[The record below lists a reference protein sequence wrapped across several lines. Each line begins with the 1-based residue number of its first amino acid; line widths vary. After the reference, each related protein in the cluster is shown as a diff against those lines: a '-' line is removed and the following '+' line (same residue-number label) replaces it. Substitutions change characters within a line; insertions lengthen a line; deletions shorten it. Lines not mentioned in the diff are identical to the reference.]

1 MNEPSGRTFEHQ
13 ARGVRQHAIIGPELH
28 NDLGLIFV
36 FATPCW
42 IFCRGFLAPQFV
54 LEGKT
59 HPRACERGAGVRQTK
74 MKTLPPRETPP
85 GEWSHLVDFS
95 PHGHHSDG
103 AALSPHT

>member
-42 IFCRGFLAPQFV
+42 IFLSRLFTSPIRLGGENTP
-54 LEGKT
+54 T
-59 HPRACERGAGVRQTK
+59 GV
-74 MKTLPPRETPP
+74 
-85 GEWSHLVDFS
+85 
-95 PHGHHSDG
+95 
-103 AALSPHT
+103 